1 MDYSLDESGMGDR
14 LFSPDGTKN
23 ALNIAGDARYRE
35 DIVGKGEAR
44 FP

>member
-1 MDYSLDESGMGDR
+1 MEYSLDESGMGR
-14 LFSPDGTKN
+14 QLFSPDAPKN

-35 DIVGKGEAR
+35 DIAGKSEAR